1 MTSITVYVYTD
12 EIEKLLDFYE
22 AALGVK
28 PQDFGA
34 WRPFNLAAG
43 TFALHDRGAHP
54 EDQLR
59 GFNVSIEVDDIDA
72 ALARC
77 EAHGARVLQGVSD
90 EAFGKRAVIEDPD
103 GRTLFLVQN
112 EMDELQPRSQD

>member
-1 MTSITVYVYTD
+1 MTRLTVYVYT
-12 EIEKLLDFYE
+12 EELEKLLDFYE

-28 PQDFGA
+28 PQDYGD
-34 WRPFNLAAG
+34 WRPFNLAAS
-43 TFALHDRGAHP
+43 TFALHVKRAP

-59 GFNVSIEVDDIDA
+59 GFNMSIDVDDIDA

-77 EAHGARVLQGVSD
+77 EAHGAKVLQGVSD

-103 GRTLFLVQN
+103 GRTLYLVQN
-112 EMDELQPRSQD
+112 EME

>member
-1 MTSITVYVYTD
+1 MASMTVYVYTQ
-12 EIEKLLDFYE
+12 ELEKLRDFYQ

-28 PQDFGA
+28 PRDYGDWQ
-34 WRPFNLAAG
+34 PFNLGAS
-43 TFALHDRGAHP
+43 TFAVHGRGAP
-54 EDQLR
+54 EDEPRSFIVQ
-59 GFNVSIEVDDIDA
+59 IDVDDIDA

-103 GRTLFLVQN
+103 GRTLYLVQN
-112 EMDELQPRSQD
+112 EME

>member
-1 MTSITVYVYTD
+1 MARMTVYVYTQ
-12 EIEKLLDFYE
+12 ELEKLRDFYE

-28 PQDFGA
+28 PTDHGDWQ
-34 WRPFNLAAG
+34 PFDLAAS
-43 TFALHDRGAHP
+43 TFAVHAKGAP
-54 EDQLR
+54 EDQPLS
-59 GFNVSIEVDDIDA
+59 FNVQIDVDDIDA

-103 GRTLFLVQN
+103 GRTLYLVQN
-112 EMDELQPRSQD
+112 EMD

>member
-1 MTSITVYVYTD
+1 MTRLTVYVYT
-12 EIEKLLDFYE
+12 EELEKLLDFYE

-28 PQDFGA
+28 PQDYGD
-34 WRPFNLAAG
+34 WRPFNLAAS
-43 TFALHDRGAHP
+43 TFALHARRGP
-54 EDQLR
+54 EDQQS
-59 GFNVSIEVDDIDA
+59 FNLSIDVDDIDA

-103 GRTLFLVQN
+103 GRTLYLVQN
-112 EMDELQPRSQD
+112 EMEG

>member
-1 MTSITVYVYTD
+1 MASMTVYVYTQ
-12 EIEKLLDFYE
+12 ELEKLRDFYE

-28 PQDFGA
+28 SHDDGDWQ
-34 WRPFNLAAG
+34 PFSLAG
-43 TFALHDRGAHP
+43 STFAVHGRGAP
-54 EDQLR
+54 ENQPR
-59 GFNVSIEVDDIDA
+59 IFNVQIDVDDIDA

-103 GRTLFLVQN
+103 GRTLYLVQN
-112 EMDELQPRSQD
+112 EMG

>member
-1 MTSITVYVYTD
+1 MVSMTVYVYTQ
-12 EIEKLLDFYE
+12 ELGKLRDFYE

-28 PQDFGA
+28 PNDYGDWQ
-34 WRPFNLAAG
+34 PFSLAGG
-43 TFALHDRGAHP
+43 TFAVHGRGAL
-54 EDQLR
+54 EDQR
-59 GFNVSIEVDDIDA
+59 SFNVQIDVDDIDA

-103 GRTLFLVQN
+103 GRTLYLVQN
-112 EMDELQPRSQD
+112 EMG